1 MEGPGAYLVDAT
13 AGALLVTLAE
23 DIVLLGVVA
32 HIQLCLLCAHVK
44 YTCTQIEVVYGGQ
57 M

>member
-44 YTCTQIEVVYGGQ
+44 YTCTKIEVVYGGQ